1 MTWAG
6 LLFATLA
13 SLIHVYI
20 FVLESLRWS
29 DPKTMATFGI
39 TEATVDATKP
49 LAYNQGFYNLF
60 LATMGLLGVGLH
72 LAGEETVGVTLALAG
87 TASMALAGLVLITSS
102 PDKARA
108 ALIQMVPAALAV
120 ICLVWGVVG

>member
-1 MTWAG
+1 MTWVG
-6 LLFATLA
+6 LGFATLA
-13 SLIHVYI
+13 SVIHVYI

-29 DPKTMATFGI
+29 EPKTMATFG
-39 TEATVDATKP
+39 TTASTVEATKP

-60 LATMGLLGVGLH
+60 LAIMGLLGVGLH
-72 LAGEETVGVTLALAG
+72 LAGEETVGATLMLAG

-108 ALIQMVPAALAV
+108 ALIQMVPAAAAV
-120 ICLVWGVVG
+120 IFLTWGLMA